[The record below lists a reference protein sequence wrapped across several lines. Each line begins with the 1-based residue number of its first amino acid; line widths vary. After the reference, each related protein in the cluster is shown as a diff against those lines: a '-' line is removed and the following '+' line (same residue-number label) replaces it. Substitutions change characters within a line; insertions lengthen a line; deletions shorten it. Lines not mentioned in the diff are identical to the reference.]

1 MANVYKPQQPLN
13 KNGSYLF
20 PRTTVDQ
27 VYYDAPK
34 GKMLDAKLD
43 EMDAATEE
51 AAKAAAAAT
60 DYSNGTATVDATNT
74 TSGNVFWHKYGRL
87 VQVNVNDIGL
97 KLSVINGTTWK
108 AYTVATGLPAP
119 AGGGTGH
126 EHLYIEAA
134 QSNAGRFRIGPD
146 GSLIYY
152 HHDADLIRGAKE
164 DTAAASGVITYI
176 AAE

>member
-1 MANVYKPQQPLN
+1 MANVYRPKRPLRR
-13 KNGSYLF
+13 GGAYIF
-20 PRTTVDQ
+20 PRTSTDQ
-27 VYYDAPK
+27 VYTDPET
-34 GKMLDAKLD
+34 GEMLNTKLN

-51 AAKAAAAAT
+51 AAAAAAAAT
-60 DYSNGTATVDATNT
+60 AYSAGTATRYTANT
-74 TSGNVFWHKYGRL
+74 TGGTVAWQKCGRI

-119 AGGGTGH
+119 AGGGTAY

-134 QSNAGRFRIGPD
+134 QSNAGRFRIDPD

-152 HHDADLIRGAKE
+152 HHDTDLIRGAKA

-176 AAE
+176 SAE

>member
-1 MANVYKPQQPLN
+1 MANVYRPKRPLRR
-13 KNGSYLF
+13 GGAYIF
-20 PRTTVDQ
+20 PRTSTDQ
-27 VYYDAPK
+27 VYTDPEA
-34 GKMLDAKLD
+34 GEMLNTKLN

-51 AAKAAAAAT
+51 VAKTAAAAT
-60 DYSNGTATVDATNT
+60 DYSNGTATLDTTNT
-74 TSGNVFWHKYGRL
+74 TGGNVFWHKCGRL
-87 VQVNVNDIGL
+87 IQVNVNDIGL
-97 KLSVINGTTWK
+97 KLSVINGTTWE

-119 AGGGTGH
+119 AGGGTAH

-152 HHDADLIRGAKE
+152 HHDADLIRGAKA

-176 AAE
+176 SAE